1 VSDLRKNKRLRN
13 KKSNININYNV
24 LTYSIIIS
32 IIVILLIVLLYK
44 HIINKA
50 NQEDYDID
58 DKLYVLFEE
67 IDLASKNLGNVIAE
81 SEKDRIINIVA
92 VGDILCET
100 PIYESA
106 YDTETNKYD
115 FSNIFAN
122 VSKHISEADIAIGL
136 LETNFVEGEEIS
148 GTGKYNSPK
157 EFGKALKNIGI
168 DVLNTANNHSLDY
181 GLEGVKSTINYLESL
196 EIETTGTYATEKDA
210 NEILIKNVQG
220 IKLAFLSYTED
231 FKNYAS
237 QIKENEY
244 VINLIDKE
252 KMKEDIQKAKKEGAD
267 YVFVHMHW
275 GDLTSTVQN
284 KEQENL
290 ADFLFES
297 GADFVL
303 GSHPAA
309 LQPMEIRT
317 TSENKNIFIS
327 YSTGN
332 FISASKYN
340 YSDIEMIL
348 NIEISKSG
356 TTGET
361 HLTKVT
367 YTPVYLLDNGEDA
380 DNRFVLLD
388 IEEEIKKYESN
399 DNGSVSQPIY
409 NKLKQALEDIE
420 ILVKKENT

>member
-1 VSDLRKNKRLRN
+1 MSDLRKNKRLRN
-13 KKSNININYNV
+13 RKSSLNINFNV
-24 LTYSIIIS
+24 VMLAILIC
-32 IIVILLIVLLYK
+32 IIVIMLIILLTK
-44 HIINKA
+44 QSNNKKT
-50 NQEDYDID
+50 EYDVND
-58 DKLYVLFEE
+58 ELYVLFQE
-67 IDLASKNLGNVIAE
+67 IDLASKNLENIEAELQKDTTINV
-81 SEKDRIINIVA
+81 VA

-100 PIYESA
+100 PIYESV
-106 YDTETNKYD
+106 YDSEADKYN
-115 FSNIFAN
+115 FYSIFAN
-122 VSKHISEADIAIGL
+122 ISKYTSEADITIGL
-136 LETNFVEGEEIS
+136 LETNFVKGEEIS

-157 EFGKALKNIGI
+157 EFAETLKNIGI

-181 GLEGVKSTINYLESL
+181 GLEGVKSTIDYLESL
-196 EIETTGTYATEKDA
+196 EIATTGTYGTEKKA
-210 NEILIKNVQG
+210 NDILIKNVQG

-231 FKNYAS
+231 YKNYAS
-237 QIKENEY
+237 QIKDNEY

-252 KMKEDIQKAKKEGAD
+252 KMKSDIQKAKEEGAD

-284 KEQENL
+284 SFQEEL

-309 LQPMEIRT
+309 LQSMETRT
-317 TSENKNIFIS
+317 TAENKNIFIS

-348 NIEISKSG
+348 DIEISKSG

-367 YTPVYLLDNGEDA
+367 YTPVYLLDNGADA
-380 DNRFVLLD
+380 ENRYVLLD
-388 IEEEIKKYESN
+388 IKEEVKKYENN
-399 DNGSVSQPIY
+399 DNGSVSEPIY

-420 ILVKKENT
+420 KLVRKEN

>member
-1 VSDLRKNKRLRN
+1 MSDIRKNKRLRN
-13 KKSNININYNV
+13 KKSSFNFNINYNLV
-24 LTYSIIIS
+24 TLVALILIIAIML
-32 IIVILLIVLLYK
+32 IILLTKQNK
-44 HIINKA
+44 H
-50 NQEDYDID
+50 ETVGYDVND
-58 DKLYVLFEE
+58 ELYVLFQE
-67 IDLASKNLGNVIAE
+67 IDLASKNLGTIEEE
-81 SEKDRIINIVA
+81 SQKDTTINIVA

-100 PIYESA
+100 PIYESV
-106 YDTETNKYD
+106 YNSETDKYN

-122 VSKHISEADIAIGL
+122 VSKYTSDANIAIGL

-157 EFGKALKNIGI
+157 EFAEALKDIGI
-168 DVLNTANNHSLDY
+168 DVLHTANNHSLDY
-181 GLEGVKSTINYLESL
+181 GHEGVKSTISYLNSL
-196 EIETTGTYATEKDA
+196 GIDTTGTYSTEEKA

-231 FKNYAS
+231 YKNYAS
-237 QIKENEY
+237 QIKDNEY

-252 KMKEDIQKAKKEGAD
+252 KMKSDIQKAKEEGAD

-284 KEQENL
+284 SFQEEL

-303 GSHPAA
+303 GSHPAS
-309 LQPMEIRT
+309 LQPMETRT
-317 TSENKNIFIS
+317 TAENKNIFIS

-367 YTPVYLLDNGEDA
+367 YTPVYLLDNGENSE
-380 DNRFVLLD
+380 NRYVLLD
-388 IEEEIKKYESN
+388 IKEEIKKYENN
-399 DNGSVSQPIY
+399 DNGSVSEPIY
-409 NKLKQALEDIE
+409 NKLKQALKDIE
-420 ILVKKENT
+420 KLVREENE

>member
-1 VSDLRKNKRLRN
+1 MSDLRKNKRLRN
-13 KKSNININYNV
+13 RKASLNINFNMVMLIAV
-24 LTYSIIIS
+24 ICIIITM
-32 IIVILLIVLLYK
+32 IIILLSK
-44 HIINKA
+44 KNNNKTIA
-50 NQEDYDID
+50 YDVNEE
-58 DKLYVLFEE
+58 LYVLFQE
-67 IDLASKNLGNVIAE
+67 IDLESKNLETIAE
-81 SEKDRIINIVA
+81 EAKKDTVINIVT

-100 PIYESA
+100 PIYESV
-106 YDTETNKYD
+106 YDESTNKYN
-115 FSNIFAN
+115 FSKIFAN
-122 VSKHISEADIAIGL
+122 VAKHTTEADIAIGL
-136 LETNFVEGEEIS
+136 LETNFVEGQEIS

-157 EFGKALKNIGI
+157 EFGESLKNIGI

-181 GLEGVKSTINYLESL
+181 GFEGVKSTITYLNN
-196 EIETTGTYATEKDA
+196 IGIDTTGTYSTEEKA
-210 NEILIKNVQG
+210 NEVLIKNVKG

-231 FKNYAS
+231 YKNYAS

-252 KMKEDIQKAKKEGAD
+252 KMKTDIEKAKKEGAD

-284 KEQENL
+284 RFQEEL
-290 ADFLFES
+290 ADFLFEN

-309 LQPMEIRT
+309 LQPMETRT
-317 TSENKNIFIS
+317 TANNKNIFIS

-367 YTPVYLLDNGEDA
+367 YTPVYLLDNGENTE
-380 DNRFVLLD
+380 NRYVLLD
-388 IEEEIKKYESN
+388 IKEEIKKYESN
-399 DNGSVSQPIY
+399 DNGSVSEPIY

-420 ILVKKENT
+420 KLVREENT